1 MRRKMRKSICKAIL
15 ILFLIFTCSLPP
27 VLAQFDDLGVGAR
40 GIGMGNAFIG
50 LADDGYSIYYNPA
63 GLQRVGWKELVL
75 DYGKLYW
82 GLDDNSN
89 LGQSFVGYAHHID
102 NLGKLKIDGT
112 FGFGWLNFALTR
124 YYREDTFM
132 FAFGK
137 RIPGIRAGSL
147 AAGLNLKLLYKG
159 FRKTLY
165 TENAV
170 NLDTGELRG
179 GIDPVFKNGYSHTA
193 FSTDLGFLYDLGR
206 HHSFA
211 LTLNDINQPDMG
223 LLDKD
228 RIALATKLGYAYRS
242 DNFNMTSDLTFKR
255 KDITISAGTEK
266 WFMGKTL
273 GVRAGL
279 GIGTR
284 EYASL
289 CLGAS
294 YRYSRLFQFDYGFV
308 YPLRGISSFYG
319 SHRLSLTLRF
329 GVKVPEEVQVEE
341 ELRKIRFELES
352 AKETAEKARLEVE
365 ELMKAKET
373 SAIAIR
379 EAQEKQREAEEALH
393 RLEEEMLAIKE
404 RFQAE
409 KKAKERVMEIQRYW
423 EQGFSY
429 YRTGEYEEAIIAFE
443 KILKLDPGHAQ
454 ARRII
459 IELEV
464 KIQEEIRPR
473 KIEDIEAIEES
484 RRHHDKALRAYL
496 GGRLEEAIIEWEEAL
511 KFDPGN
517 PTIKSWLRGAILEL
531 ELREKR

>member
-1 MRRKMRKSICKAIL
+1 
-15 ILFLIFTCSLPP
+15 LPP
-27 VLAQFDDLGVGAR
+27 VLAQFEDLGVGAR

-102 NLGKLKIDGT
+102 NLGKLKVDGT
-112 FGFGWLNFALTR
+112 LGFGWLNFALTR

-132 FAFGK
+132 FAFGR
-137 RIPGIRAGSL
+137 RISGIRAGSL
-147 AAGLNLKLLYKG
+147 AAGLNLKVLYKA
-159 FRKTLY
+159 FKKTLY

-170 NLDTGELRG
+170 NLDTSELRG

-193 FSTDLGFLYDLGR
+193 VSTDLGLLYDLGR

-228 RIALATKLGYAYRS
+228 KIALATKLGYAYRS

-255 KDITISAGTEK
+255 KDVTVSAGMEK

-273 GVRAGL
+273 GVRGGL

-294 YRYSRLFQFDYGFV
+294 YRYSKLFQFDYGFV

-319 SHRLSLTLRF
+319 SHRFSLTLRF
-329 GVKVPEEVQVEE
+329 GVKVPEEVRFEE
-341 ELRKIRFELES
+341 EVGKIRLELES
-352 AKETAEKARLEVE
+352 AKKAAEKATLEVE

-379 EAQEKQREAEEALH
+379 DAQEKQREAEEALH
-393 RLEEEMLAIKE
+393 RLEGELLAIKE

-409 KKAKERVMEIQRYW
+409 KKDKEKVMEIQGYW
-423 EQGFSY
+423 EEGFSY
-429 YRTGEYEEAIIAFE
+429 YRTGEYKEAIAEFE
-443 KILKLDPGHAQ
+443 KILKLDPGHVQ
-454 ARRII
+454 ARRLI
-459 IELEV
+459 IELEA
-464 KIQEEIRPR
+464 KIKGEIRPG
-473 KIEDIEAIEES
+473 KIKDIEDIEQS

-496 GGRLEEAIIEWEEAL
+496 DGRLEEAIMEWEEAL
-511 KFDPGN
+511 KFDPKN

-531 ELREKR
+531 ESREKR

>member
-1 MRRKMRKSICKAIL
+1 MIRSVCKTIL
-15 ILFLIFTCSLPP
+15 ILLFTFACSSPR
-27 VLAQFDDLGVGAR
+27 VLAQFEDLGVGAR

-63 GLQRVGWKELVL
+63 GLQRVGWQELVL

-82 GLDDNSN
+82 GLDDDSR

-102 NLGKLKIDGT
+102 SLGKLKIDGT

-137 RIPGIRAGSL
+137 RIPGITVGSL
-147 AAGLNLKLLYKG
+147 AAGVNLKVLYKG
-159 FRKTLY
+159 FKKTPY

-170 NLDTGELRG
+170 NLDTDELRG
-179 GIDPVFKNGYSHTA
+179 GVDPVFADGYSHTA
-193 FSTDLGFLYDLGR
+193 LSTDLGFLYDLGR

-211 LTLNDINQPDMG
+211 LTLSDINQPDMG

-228 RIALATKLGYAYRS
+228 KVALGTKVGYAYRS
-242 DNFNMTSDLTFKR
+242 NNFNMTSDLTFKR
-255 KDITISAGTEK
+255 KDVTISAGTEK
-266 WFMGKTL
+266 WFLGKTL
-273 GVRAGL
+273 GVRGGL

-289 CLGAS
+289 SVGAS
-294 YRYSRLFQFDYGFV
+294 YRYSKLFQFDYGFV
-308 YPLRGISSFYG
+308 YPLRGISNIYG

-329 GVKVPEEVQVEE
+329 GVKVPEEVRVE
-341 ELRKIRFELES
+341 ELRKIRSELES
-352 AKETAEKARLEVE
+352 ATQAAEKATLEVE
-365 ELMKAKET
+365 TLMKAKET
-373 SAIAIR
+373 SDIAIK
-379 EAQEKQREAEEALH
+379 EARDKQRDAEEALR
-393 RLEEEMLAIKE
+393 RLEEELLAIKE

-409 KKAKERVMEIQRYW
+409 KRAKERVMEIQRYW
-423 EQGFSY
+423 EEGFSY
-429 YRTGEYEEAIIAFE
+429 YRTGEYKEAIAEFE
-443 KILKLDPGHAQ
+443 KILKLDPGHTQ

-459 IELEV
+459 IELEA
-464 KIQEEIRPR
+464 KIKGEVRPGRIRG
-473 KIEDIEAIEES
+473 IENIEQS
-484 RRHHDKALRAYL
+484 RIHHDRALRAYL
-496 GGRLEEAIIEWEEAL
+496 EGRLEEAIMEWEEAL

>member
-1 MRRKMRKSICKAIL
+1 MSRLICRAIL
-15 ILFLIFTCSLPP
+15 ILWLTFTCALPS
-27 VLAQFDDLGVGAR
+27 VFAQFEDLGVGAR

-63 GLQRVGWKELVL
+63 GLERIGWKELVL

-82 GLDDNSN
+82 GLGDDSN

-137 RIPGIRAGSL
+137 RISGIRAGSL
-147 AAGLNLKLLYKG
+147 AAGLNLKVLYKG
-159 FRKTLY
+159 FKKTLY
-165 TENAV
+165 TENAI
-170 NLDTGELRG
+170 NLDTGELKVGR
-179 GIDPVFKNGYSHTA
+179 DPVFENGYSHTA
-193 FSTDLGFLYDLGR
+193 FSTDLGLLYNLGKR
-206 HHSFA
+206 HSFA
-211 LTLNDINQPDMG
+211 LVLKDINQPDVG

-228 RIALATKLGYAYRS
+228 RIALATKLGYAFRS
-242 DNFNMTSDLTFKR
+242 TNFNTTSDLTFKR
-255 KDITISAGTEK
+255 RDVTISAGAEK

-273 GVRAGL
+273 AARAGL

-284 EYASL
+284 EYASF
-289 CLGAS
+289 CVGAS

-319 SHRLSLTLRF
+319 SHRFSLTLRF
-329 GVKVPEEVQVEE
+329 GVKIPEEVQFEE
-341 ELRKIRFELES
+341 ELRKIKSELES
-352 AKETAEKARLEVE
+352 AKEAAEKARLEVE

-393 RLEEEMLAIKE
+393 RLEEELLAIKE

-409 KKAKERVMEIQRYW
+409 KAAKERVMKIQRYW
-423 EQGFSY
+423 ERGFSY
-429 YRTGEYEEAIIAFE
+429 YRGGEYEEAIVEFK
-443 KILKLDPGHAQ
+443 KILKLDPGHVQ
-454 ARRII
+454 ARRLI
-459 IELEV
+459 IELEA
-464 KIQEEIRPR
+464 KIQEKIRPR
-473 KIEDIEAIEES
+473 KMGDIEES
-484 RRHHDKALRAYL
+484 RRRHDNALRAYL
-496 GGRLEEAIIEWEEAL
+496 QGRLEEAIIEWEEAL
-511 KFDPGN
+511 KLDPGN
-517 PTIKSWLRGAILEL
+517 PTIESWLRAARLEL
-531 ELREKR
+531 ELRKKE

>member
-1 MRRKMRKSICKAIL
+1 MSRLMWRAIL
-15 ILFLIFTCSLPP
+15 ILSLTLTSSLPP
-27 VLAQFDDLGVGAR
+27 VLAQFEDLGVGAR
-40 GIGMGNAFIG
+40 EIGMANAFTG

-63 GLQRVGWKELVL
+63 GLQRIGWKELAL

-89 LGQSFVGYAHHID
+89 LGQSFVGYAHHVN
-102 NLGKLKIDGT
+102 NLGNLKIDGT

-137 RIPGIRAGSL
+137 RIPGLRAGSL
-147 AAGLNLKLLYKG
+147 AAGLSLKILYKG
-159 FRKTLY
+159 FKKTLY

-170 NLDTGELRG
+170 NLDTGELKVGR
-179 GIDPVFKNGYSHTA
+179 DPVFENGYSHTA
-193 FSTDLGFLYDLGR
+193 FSTDLGLLYDLSR

-211 LTLNDINQPDMG
+211 LALKDINQPDMG

-228 RIALATKLGYAYRS
+228 KVPLATKLGYAFRS
-242 DNFNMTSDLTFKR
+242 TNLNMTSDITFER
-255 KDITISAGTEK
+255 RDVTISAGAEK

-273 GVRAGL
+273 AVRGGL

-284 EYASL
+284 EYANF

-294 YRYSRLFQFDYGFV
+294 YRYGSLFQFDYGFV

-319 SHRLSLTLRF
+319 SHRFSLTLRF
-329 GVKVPEEVQVEE
+329 GVEVPEEVQVE

-352 AKETAEKARLEVE
+352 AKEAAEKARVEVE
-365 ELMKAKET
+365 EMMKAKET
-373 SAIAIR
+373 SEIKIR

-393 RLEEEMLAIKE
+393 RLEEELLGIKN
-404 RFQAE
+404 RLQAE
-409 KKAKERVMEIQRYW
+409 KEAKERVMKIQKYW

-429 YRTGEYEEAIIAFE
+429 YRTGEYEEAIVEFE
-443 KILKLDPGHAQ
+443 KILKLDPGHTE
-454 ARRII
+454 ARQLV
-459 IELEV
+459 IELEA
-464 KIQEEIRPR
+464 KIQEKTRPR
-473 KIEDIEAIEES
+473 KIEDIEES
-484 RRHHDKALRAYL
+484 RRHHEKALSAYL
-496 GGRLEEAIIEWEEAL
+496 QGRLEEAVREWEEAL

-517 PTIKSWLRGAILEL
+517 PTIESWLEGARREL
-531 ELREKR
+531 ELRKKK

>member
-1 MRRKMRKSICKAIL
+1 MRRSICKAIL
-15 ILFLIFTCSLPP
+15 ILFLTFTCSLPP
-27 VLAQFDDLGVGAR
+27 VLAQFEDLGVGAR

-63 GLQRVGWKELVL
+63 GLQRVGWQELVL

-82 GLDDNSN
+82 GLDDDSH

-124 YYREDTFM
+124 YYRENTFM

-137 RIPGIRAGSL
+137 RIPGIRTGSL
-147 AAGLNLKLLYKG
+147 AAGLNLKILYKG
-159 FRKTLY
+159 FKKTPY

-170 NLDTGELRG
+170 NLDTGDLRG
-179 GIDPVFKNGYSHTA
+179 GTDPVFENGYSHTA

-255 KDITISAGTEK
+255 RDVTISAGTEK
-266 WFMGKTL
+266 WFIGKTL
-273 GVRAGL
+273 GVRGGL

-294 YRYSRLFQFDYGFV
+294 YRYSKLFQFDYGFV

-319 SHRLSLTLRF
+319 SHRFSLTLRF
-329 GVKVPEEVQVEE
+329 GVKVPEEIPFEE
-341 ELRKIRFELES
+341 ELGKIRTELES
-352 AKETAEKARLEVE
+352 AKEAAEKATLEVE
-365 ELMKAKET
+365 DLIKAKET
-373 SAIAIR
+373 SEIRIR

-393 RLEEEMLAIKE
+393 RLEKELLAIKE

-409 KKAKERVMEIQRYW
+409 KKAKERVMAIQGYW

-429 YRTGEYEEAIIAFE
+429 YRTGEYEEAIAEFE
-443 KILKLDPGHAQ
+443 KILKLDPGHVQ
-454 ARRII
+454 ARRLI
-459 IELEV
+459 IELEA
-464 KIQEEIRPR
+464 KIKKEIRPR
-473 KIEDIEAIEES
+473 KIKIEDIEES

-496 GGRLEEAIIEWEEAL
+496 EGRLEEAIMEWEEAL

-517 PTIKSWLRGAILEL
+517 PTIKSWLRGARLEL
-531 ELREKR
+531 ELREKK